1 MKYVD
6 SYEIFYNVIKMST
19 SQSGS
24 SEQIMRLDDLFDVRG
39 FSNKSG
45 PKMFGLERKTTFG
58 DYEPGDIEDLINSTV
73 MPVSSSFFQSN
84 KTSQTLNTTGGFQ
97 AEAME
102 NVVISKGSSIQKV
115 DNTTVS
121 LQPGDY
127 LCLYS
132 VTAVYNGI
140 IEFRYTVSGLSYG
153 NEFFAAP
160 IDSAST
166 SSSGNMIQSL
176 FSTPIV
182 ANLKILGTLFTSS
195 ALIQRQ
201 TLTIIQITDYNAI
214 KGPPGPQGPQGPVG
228 INDNFLYSKNGIFT
242 NPILVNTEVDLTSS
256 LGALSSTDINSLIFY
271 DSINEVFKC
280 DPLTTDFY
288 HFLITLRISGNY
300 SSNSNSE
307 YTYELRRSDGV
318 TVITSWQY
326 LRFSNDPLIQTTAVI
341 LSTRVFPG
349 GNDPFQIDGFKIF
362 VKRLSGPTFTF
373 DNVNNQSLIFDGK

>member
-1 MKYVD
+1 
-6 SYEIFYNVIKMST
+6 MST

-45 PKMFGLERKTTFG
+45 PKMFGLERKTTLG
-58 DYEPGDIEDLINSTV
+58 DYEPGDIVDLINSTV

-84 KTSQTLNTTGGFQ
+84 NPTQSLTAAGNFQ

-115 DNTTVS
+115 NNTTVS

-132 VTAVYNGI
+132 VTTVYSGV
-140 IEFRYTVSGLSYG
+140 IEFRYQVSGLSYG
-153 NEFFAAP
+153 NEFY
-160 IDSAST
+160 ASPT
-166 SSSGNMIQSL
+166 DGTSNSSSGNMIQSL
-176 FSTPIV
+176 FSTPV
-182 ANLKILGTLFTSS
+182 AANLKIYGTLFTNAST
-195 ALIQRQ
+195 LIQNQ

-256 LGALSSTDINSLIFY
+256 FGALSTTDINSLIFY

-362 VKRLSGPTFTF
+362 VKRLSGPSFTF

>member
-1 MKYVD
+1 
-6 SYEIFYNVIKMST
+6 MST

-45 PKMFGLERKTTFG
+45 PKMFGLDRKTTFG
-58 DYEPGDIEDLINSTV
+58 DYEPGDIEGLINSTV

-84 KTSQTLNTTGGFQ
+84 KTTNQTLNTTGEFE

-127 LCLYS
+127 LCF
-132 VTAVYNGI
+132 YNVSEVFNGL
-140 IEFRYTVSGLSYG
+140 IEFEFDVTGLSYG
-153 NEFFAAP
+153 NSFSTIP
-160 IDSAST
+160 VDSNSKF
-166 SSSGNMIQSL
+166 SSGNMMQSL
-176 FSTPIV
+176 FSTPIA
-182 ANLKILGTLFTSS
+182 ANLKISGILYTTTGTS
-195 ALIQRQ
+195 IQKQ

-256 LGALSSTDINSLIFY
+256 LGALSTTDINSLIFY

-326 LRFSNDPLIQTTAVI
+326 LRFSNDPLIRTTAVI

-373 DNVNNQSLIFDGK
+373 DNVNIQSLIFDGK